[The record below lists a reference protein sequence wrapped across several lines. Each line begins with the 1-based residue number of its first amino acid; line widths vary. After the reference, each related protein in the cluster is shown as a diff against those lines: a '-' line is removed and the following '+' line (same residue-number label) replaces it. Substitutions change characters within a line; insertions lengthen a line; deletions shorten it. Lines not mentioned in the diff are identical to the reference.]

1 MEVANK
7 KLAYFYHLS
16 DEKLLKLLFDLPADA
31 DDSLVE
37 KVNKA
42 IEMKENVRTRQST
55 IESQIDKLQE
65 EVQTADTKNK
75 QQLKKEIKALK
86 FDNDLVESW
95 ELYAC
100 GFLSKSE

>member
-16 DEKLLKLLFDLPADA
+16 DEELSKLSFDLPVDA

-65 EVQTADTKNK
+65 ELQTADTKNK
-75 QQLKKEIKALK
+75 QQLKEEIKALK
-86 FDNDLVESW
+86 FDYDLVESW

-100 GFLSKSE
+100 GFLSESE